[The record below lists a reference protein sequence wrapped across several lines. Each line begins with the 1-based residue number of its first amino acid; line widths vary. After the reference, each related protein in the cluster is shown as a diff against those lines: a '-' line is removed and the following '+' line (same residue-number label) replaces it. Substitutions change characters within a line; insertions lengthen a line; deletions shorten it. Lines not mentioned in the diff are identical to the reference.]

1 MTKKKKE
8 LKAALHEL
16 QKFPSLAPKPSL
28 LVAHKART
36 DTSLLLQAIKNIN
49 DEQVYSYHC

>member
-1 MTKKKKE
+1 MTKKNE